1 MSDTINPDQL
11 ELREMTAA
19 DAVGVADLA
28 RRTYGDDYPYT
39 KIYNPDEFYADQV
52 AGAHTSEVALTPDG
66 ELVSHAAL
74 AFHGPRVGEG
84 GMAITDERFRGKG
97 IATRLEVNLLKRAK
111 EREIKWLM
119 VEPVLYHVASQDIIV
134 SHWDQGA
141 ITGIRIKEFAHA
153 DIGGFGE
160 NAERGRISATMGFAP
175 LAEMGP
181 HDVWVAPEYAEILE
195 IVLEPVE
202 WHRTIRTKVP
212 DDLTIPE
219 RSALTSEFKESKIA
233 GVIEV
238 ETIGADL
245 SQAVT
250 AERDALVGK
259 GAEVIELHLATH
271 EPVGATAVLMD
282 EGFSFA
288 GFLPEIRGDSD
299 MLLLQWLADAEIE
312 RDTWQLLNDHV
323 ERLADAIVAQA
334 KEAFEHRAGADLRDR
349 GQVEGQAVEPEPG

>member
-1 MSDTINPDQL
+1 MASPPDSNTSDDL
-11 ELREMTAA
+11 LLREMTAA
-19 DAVGVADLA
+19 DAPGVADLA

-39 KIYNPDEFYADQV
+39 KIYDPDEFYADQV
-52 AGAHTSEVALTPDG
+52 AGKHTSEVALTPDG
-66 ELVSHAAL
+66 ELISHCAL
-74 AFHGPRVGEG
+74 AFHGPKVGEG
-84 GMAITDERFRGKG
+84 GMAITDERYRSQGV
-97 IATRLEVNLLKRAK
+97 ASRLEVNLLKRAK

-134 SHWDQGA
+134 SHWDQSA

-160 NAERGRISATMGFAP
+160 HAEKGRISATMAFAP
-175 LAEMGP
+175 LGEMSV
-181 HDVWVAPEYAEILE
+181 HDVWIAPEYAPLLE

-202 WHRTIRTKVP
+202 WPRTIRTEVP
-212 DDLTIPE
+212 DDLSIPE
-219 RSALTSEFKESKIA
+219 RSALTSEFNETKIS

-245 SQAVT
+245 SQAVA
-250 AERDALVGK
+250 AERDALAEK
-259 GAEVIELHLATH
+259 GAEVIELHLATN
-271 EPVGATAVLMD
+271 EPAGATATLMD
-282 EGFSFA
+282 EGFSFS

-312 RDTWQLLNDHV
+312 RDTWQLLNAHV

-334 KEAFEHRAGADLRDR
+334 KEA
-349 GQVEGQAVEPEPG
+349 VERR